1 VIGEKPISVIKF
13 LMTDL
18 GIMASMTQSLD
29 RATCAAIC
37 EGFGKILD
45 SDDDEDDY
53 EDEDEL
59 YEDDGERYNYTE
71 DVSFSYGR
79 CLNFKYHP
87 LLVMLQQNLRL
98 RRALRMTMMIQLC

>member
-1 VIGEKPISVIKF
+1 
-13 LMTDL
+13 
-18 GIMASMTQSLD
+18 MASMTQSLD

-59 YEDDGERYNYTE
+59 YEEDGER
-71 DVSFSYGR
+71 
-79 CLNFKYHP
+79 
-87 LLVMLQQNLRL
+87 
-98 RRALRMTMMIQLC
+98 